1 MAVNHKRIKEIL
13 GETEA
18 RADTTLQSQAL
29 RRAKRRQP
37 PRTLT
42 PFEWEQWYADN
53 GVPEEHL
60 KMNYPITETAWQRL
74 KRCLGLAGTGDEL
87 GKP

>member
-1 MAVNHKRIKEIL
+1 MAVDHKRIREIL

-18 RADTTLQSQAL
+18 RADTSLRRQSL
-29 RRAKRRQP
+29 RRATNRQP

-42 PFEWEQWYADN
+42 PFEWEQWYAEN

-60 KMNYPITETAWQRL
+60 RAIQPITETFWRRL
-74 KRCLGLAGTGDEL
+74 KRCLGFARTGGQL
-87 GKP
+87 GKR